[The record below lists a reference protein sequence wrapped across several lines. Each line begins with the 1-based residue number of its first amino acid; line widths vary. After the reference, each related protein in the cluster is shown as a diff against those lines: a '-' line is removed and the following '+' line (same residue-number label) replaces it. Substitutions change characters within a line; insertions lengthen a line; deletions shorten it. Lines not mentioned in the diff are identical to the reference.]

1 LARKLYIRTFG
12 CQMNEYDSARIAD
25 VLAAEDGLAMTDR
38 PDDADV
44 IVFNTCSVREKAQE
58 RVFHDL
64 GRVRALKAQNPDLVI
79 GVGGCVASQEGAAIV
94 RRAPYVDIVFG
105 PQTLHR
111 IPQMIRARRETGVS
125 QVDVS
130 FPEIEKFDRL
140 PPPRVDGASAFVSI
154 MEGCSKYC
162 SFCVVPYTRGEEVSR
177 PLDDVLT
184 EIADLCDQGV
194 REVTLLGQNVNAYRG
209 PMGSEIADLATL
221 IEHIAEMAGIE
232 RIRFTTSHPKEMT
245 PRLIDTFANVDKLT
259 SHLHLPVQSGSDRV
273 LAAMKRG
280 YTVLEYRSIV
290 RRVRSARPDLSL
302 TSDFIVGF
310 PGETDADFD
319 ATLKLID
326 DVGFDGAFSFVYSPR
341 PGTPAAALPE
351 QVPPA
356 VASARLARLQSR
368 VDAQYRGYSEA
379 MIGSRQRV
387 LVTGPATRDAADLQA
402 RTANNRVVNFKG
414 DPSLTN
420 TYVDVAIVAAQAH
433 SLRGELVAL

>member
-1 LARKLYIRTFG
+1 MARKLYIRTFG

-25 VLAAEDGLAMTDR
+25 VLAAEDGLALTDR

-79 GVGGCVASQEGAAIV
+79 GVGGCVASQEGAGIV

-111 IPQMIRARRETGVS
+111 IPQMIRARRETGIS

-184 EIADLCDQGV
+184 EVADLCDQGV

-209 PMGSEIADLATL
+209 AMGSDIADLATL

-245 PRLIDTFANVDKLT
+245 PRLIDTFAHVDKLT

-280 YTVLEYRSIV
+280 YTALEYRSIV
-290 RRVRSARPDLSL
+290 RRMRRARPDLSL

-310 PGETDADFD
+310 PGETDADFE

-326 DVGFDGAFSFVYSPR
+326 DIRFDGAFSFVYSPR

-356 VASARLARLQSR
+356 VASARLARLQSQ
-368 VDAQYRGYSEA
+368 VDAQHRQYSEA

-387 LVTGPATRDAADLQA
+387 LVTGPATRNAADLQA

-414 DPSLTN
+414 DASLTN